1 MKTVNMLMSSAATA
15 VALFMTMN
23 TAYAGEFVKCERRN
37 NERSKISVEAG
48 DLIPGAIYSATVK
61 SGNNSSTSAI
71 PVAAD
76 LGGDAEFDF
85 DSNPNDVMAG
95 ATEIAPNFIGSSVSA
110 TVSDAM
116 GVVVESGSTNCRVR

>member
-1 MKTVNMLMSSAATA
+1 MKTVNMIMSFAATA
-15 VALFMTMN
+15 VALIVTMN

-61 SGNNSSTSAI
+61 SGNNSA
-71 PVAAD
+71 VAMTVAD
-76 LGGDAEFDF
+76 LGGDAEFDY

-95 ATEIAPNFIGSSVSA
+95 ATAIAANFIGNNVSA
-110 TVSDAM
+110 TVKDAM
-116 GVVVESGSTNCRVR
+116 GVVVESGSTSCRVR